1 MAVSIGQAPIVV
13 AREAFEGAIIA
24 RDLLLAKVWST
35 VVAFF
40 ETGLGADGDFVTNK
54 LESLLAER
62 LLQEL

>member
-1 MAVSIGQAPIVV
+1 MAVSLGQAPIVV
-13 AREAFEGAIIA
+13 AREAFERATTD
-24 RDLLLAKVWST
+24 RDLLSAKIWLT

-40 ETGLGADGDFVTNK
+40 ETGLGADGDFVSNK